1 MPSTLLLYNPKAGGG
16 AVLRQLPSLL
26 ATLRLHF
33 PDVESLATTGPASAG
48 PQVAEAAEAGTQL
61 VIVCGG
67 DGTLFEAL
75 QGAVHRDVALAIIP
89 FGTGNV
95 IARDLGLSM
104 KPVQAI
110 EQLAQFEKRRVPV
123 GTLARPGDASPTYF
137 LTATGA
143 GFHAELMSLPK
154 PTASASR
161 MHYFFQGLNLIRRN
175 RVEDFD
181 VRIGLPDGTEIA
193 LVASELLILRAR
205 SFGGILHRW
214 RPGNALTRNDLLA
227 ILTRKHNRL
236 GLFLFILRCLL
247 GQAPLAG
254 VESADN
260 LIAVRATEI
269 LCTPRD
275 YAIEAEADGEPFGI
289 LPLHIST
296 VPEALTFLLP
306 KDYPSN

>member
-1 MPSTLLLYNPKAGGG
+1 MSATLLLYNPKAGGG
-16 AVLRQLPSLL
+16 AVLRQLPTML
-26 ATLRLHF
+26 AALRLHF
-33 PDVESLATTGPASAG
+33 PDVESIATTGPASAG
-48 PQVAEAAEAGTQL
+48 PQVATAAQAGTQL

-67 DGTLFEAL
+67 DGTLFEAM
-75 QGAVHRDVALAIIP
+75 QGAVHQKIALAIIP

-104 KPVQAI
+104 KPLQAI
-110 EQLAQFEKRRVPV
+110 QQLAQFEKRRVPV
-123 GTLARPGDASPTYF
+123 GTLARPGDAAPTYF

-181 VRIGLPDGTEIA
+181 VRIGLLDGTEIA
-193 LVASELLILRAR
+193 LIASELLILRAR
-205 SFGGILHRW
+205 SFGGILNRW

-236 GLFLFILRCLL
+236 ALFLFILRCLL

-275 YAIEAEADGEPFGI
+275 YEIEAEADGEPFGI

-296 VPEALTFLLP
+296 IPDALTLLLP
-306 KDYPSN
+306 KNYPNN

>member
-1 MPSTLLLYNPKAGGG
+1 MPATLLLYNPKAGGG
-16 AVLRQLPSLL
+16 AVLRLLPSLL
-26 ATLRLHF
+26 AALRPHF
-33 PDVESLATTGPASAG
+33 PDIEEIPTTGPASAG
-48 PQVAEAAEAGTQL
+48 LQVAAAADAGTRL
-61 VIVCGG
+61 VIICGG

-75 QGAVHRDVALAIIP
+75 QGAVHRDIALAIVP

-104 KPVQAI
+104 KPLEAI
-110 EQLAQFEKRRVPV
+110 RQLIHFEIRRIPL
-123 GTLARPGDASPTYF
+123 GTLLRPGETTPTYF
-137 LTATGA
+137 LTAAGA

-154 PTASASR
+154 PEATASR
-161 MHYFFQGLNLIRRN
+161 MHYFVEGLNLIRRN

-181 VRIGLPDGTEIA
+181 VRIQLLDGTEIE
-193 LVASELLILRAR
+193 LIASELLIIRAR
-205 SFGGILHRW
+205 SFGGILNRW

-227 ILTRKHNRL
+227 ILSRQHNRL
-236 GLFLFILRCLL
+236 ALFLFILRCLL

-260 LIAVRATEI
+260 LVAVRAAAI

-275 YAIEAEADGEPFGI
+275 YPIEAEADGEPFGV

-296 VPEALTFLLP
+296 VPDALNFLLP
-306 KDYPSN
+306 RNYPDN